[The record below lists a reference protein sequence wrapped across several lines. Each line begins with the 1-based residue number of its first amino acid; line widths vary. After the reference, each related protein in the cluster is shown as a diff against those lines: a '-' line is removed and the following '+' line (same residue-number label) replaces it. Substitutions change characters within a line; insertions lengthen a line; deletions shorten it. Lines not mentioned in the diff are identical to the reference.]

1 METDKYYKIAPFAPF
16 IKPIQLIINDLFM
29 VFVDQ
34 KDLHPKAQAL
44 NYRHTKLSLLRFQP
58 ALE

>member
-1 METDKYYKIAPFAPF
+1 TDKYYKIAPFAPF

-34 KDLHPKAQAL
+34 KDLHPITL
-44 NYRHTKLSLLRFQP
+44 ITLITLITVINGIRFQKREI
-58 ALE
+58 A